1 MVEEIQEFMQ
11 RGQRAQRAADTIL
24 RTQGGGTLPKRKAF
38 GGYGVSFAG
47 RHDSLQ
53 KVFGS
58 KPLPPSKMTK
68 KLWNYIKKHRLGR
81 S

>member
-1 MVEEIQEFMQ
+1 MQ
-11 RGQRAQRAADTIL
+11 RGRRAQRAVDTIL
-24 RTQGGGTLPKRKAF
+24 RKAGGGTSTVMAKRKDF

-47 RHDSLQ
+47 RHDTLQ

-81 S
+81 